1 MRRQKRY
8 ISKKGKGIYCTSC
21 KETENPIFYDSE
33 VHCGRCGK
41 IIQLTG
47 LKKFIYKNIAFRH
60 NFQEFLKDRISI
72 MIIPGNTHR
81 IRCLNMSGSMIFY
94 LLVLLSSVAI
104 AMGITLIYDIKSDRN
119 LIIEQEKNKMN
130 SQINSLQSEINGH
143 EHSLEDL
150 KKLLAIKTD
159 SLNNILKAYESNK
172 NLNLIE
178 LGIGAILGFILD
190 KSYSIIKYFYS
201 KRKKQIVEN
210 IN

>member
-1 MRRQKRY
+1 V
-8 ISKKGKGIYCTSC
+8 
-21 KETENPIFYDSE
+21 P
-33 VHCGRCGK
+33 
-41 IIQLTG
+41 
-47 LKKFIYKNIAFRH
+47 
-60 NFQEFLKDRISI
+60 
-72 MIIPGNTHR
+72 
-81 IRCLNMSGSMIFY
+81 
-94 LLVLLSSVAI
+94 
-104 AMGITLIYDIKSDRN
+104 